1 MEKTERDSLTL
12 TGEIHLM
19 IVGRVWFPVYL
30 FFTGVG
36 KFQQKISLGNVY

>member
-36 KFQQKISLGNVY
+36 KFQQKISAGNVF